1 MLLYYLC
8 HLLTRAWGDEYDF
21 NFKFNSQHSPNRI
34 RNCLAWVL
42 NSDLPS
48 SAGKRGNCINKL
60 SFLSW
65 IVNVNITSWGH
76 VLFSPLFFS
85 RLSFMAC
92 IKRSILKKVKKC
104 FVSHRPLISLKWV
117 GRSTRRNKIAT
128 IGTGSRF

>member
-8 HLLTRAWGDEYDF
+8 HLLTRASGDEYDF

-48 SAGKRGNCINKL
+48 SARKRGNCINKL
-60 SFLSW
+60 SFLSC

-85 RLSFMAC
+85 RLSFMHKE
-92 IKRSILKKVKKC
+92 IDSQKGQKV
-104 FVSHRPLISLKWV
+104 FRFSYRPLISLEWV
-117 GRSTRRNKIAT
+117 SRSTRRNKIAT